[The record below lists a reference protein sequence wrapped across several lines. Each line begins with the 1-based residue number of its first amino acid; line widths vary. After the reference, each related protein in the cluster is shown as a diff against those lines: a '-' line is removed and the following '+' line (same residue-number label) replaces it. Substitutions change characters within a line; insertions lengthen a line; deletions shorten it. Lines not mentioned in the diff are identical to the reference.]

1 MAYLT
6 FLKKGTRKFANYN
19 RLHDFKITVPPLR
32 DCQEDVM
39 PLAEFFREI
48 ANRELECDVIGFDG
62 EARKTLLTHAWPGN
76 VRELRQKIMGAVL
89 QAQTG
94 LVTKEHLE
102 LGITG
107 TTSVT
112 GFSLRNK
119 EEDKERIIRALKQA
133 DGNRKVAA
141 ELLGIGRT
149 TLYNKLEEYG
159 LKYKFEQS

>member
-1 MAYLT
+1 MKTASPHFTYTAGSFSKTAVERSHPAVHASNSDIALLADH
-6 FLKKGTRKFANYN
+6 FIRHFN
-19 RLHDFKITVPPLR
+19 RTMHRNVLGISGDALELLR
-32 DCQEDVM
+32 
-39 PLAEFFREI
+39 
-48 ANRELECDVIGFDG
+48 GYS
-62 EARKTLLTHAWPGN
+62 WPGN

-102 LGITG
+102 LGITE

-112 GFSLRNK
+112 GFSLRND
-119 EEDKERIIRALKQA
+119 EEDKERILRALKQA

-159 LKYKFEQS
+159 LKYKFEQP